1 MGLSLCTEMLWQL
14 KQKITGEEG
23 SQSSLQ
29 LCLRSQLCTRRIMS
43 LPVKT
48 FKITNTISWEWF
60 LFPSIY
66 FKRENVCNFS
76 KHGRNCLI
84 L

>member
-14 KQKITGEEG
+14 KQEITGEEG

-60 LFPSIY
+60 Y
-66 FKRENVCNFS
+66 FLPFISKQKTCAIFL
-76 KHGRNCLI
+76 KHGRIC
-84 L
+84 